1 MSDQDN
7 IAKVKAGDR
16 SAFAPLVVRYQGL
29 VFSYLRRFGHD
40 RETAQD
46 LMQETFA
53 KALTKLDTLRDPSA
67 FKAWLMQI
75 ARNESMAAARKRKET
90 ATDWSAGE
98 SEALLARAQE
108 TMDQV
113 DPAELA
119 DRHFDSKRLLEGM
132 QKLPDKYRETLL
144 LRFQGGLSYK
154 EVADTMG
161 ITLENTK
168 FRIHHGLKL
177 LRAVLVT

>member
-1 MSDQDN
+1 VSDQEN
-7 IAKVKAGDR
+7 IAKVRAGDR

-40 RETAQD
+40 RETARD

-53 KALTKLDTLRDPSA
+53 KALTKLDSLRDPKA

-90 ATDWSAGE
+90 AIDWSAGE
-98 SEALLARAQE
+98 SEAILAQAQE
-108 TMDQV
+108 TLEQT
-113 DPAELA
+113 DPAEIA
-119 DRHFDSKRLLEGM
+119 DRYFDAKRLLAGL
-132 QKLPDKYRETLL
+132 QKIPEKYRETLL
-144 LRFQGGLSYK
+144 LRFQGGLTYK
-154 EVADTMG
+154 EVAATMG